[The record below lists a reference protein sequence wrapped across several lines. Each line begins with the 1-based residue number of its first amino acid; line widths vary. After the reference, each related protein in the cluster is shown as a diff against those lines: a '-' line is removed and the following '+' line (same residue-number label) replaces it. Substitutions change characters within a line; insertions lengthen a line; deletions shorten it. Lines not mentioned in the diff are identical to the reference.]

1 MERISACWGY
11 FVWAKRIYIWSHCD
25 EDGGWVR
32 FLQPGLI
39 FYIRFCFFSLAH
51 LPTFTFF
58 IFALPY
64 IHTLSHFEPDT
75 GPHGLLRCQLSPLL
89 REQSL
94 FCFKKTFFSL
104 PQRKWWWWDQAY
116 QLAQCVW
123 IKAGKSYCWRLKS
136 QFPWQ
141 KSPMRFNS
149 PLTTHICDAKKIR
162 MRFNFSLSY
171 RVVQV
176 CRCGTNNFS
185 ASQCFIGLIEEKE
198 LHFVA
203 VIAVRQYAVT
213 DLWDSRTSSLVEKVP
228 YLTVTSDMI

>member
-1 MERISACWGY
+1 M
-11 FVWAKRIYIWSHCD
+11 
-25 EDGGWVR
+25 
-32 FLQPGLI
+32 
-39 FYIRFCFFSLAH
+39 FC
-51 LPTFTFF
+51 
-58 IFALPY
+58 ICALSNFH
-64 IHTLSHFEPDT
+64 ILSHFNRQRSPEASQVWPEVSAFATFAGMEPFFFV
-75 GPHGLLRCQLSPLL
+75 LKQ
-89 REQSL
+89 
-94 FCFKKTFFSL
+94 FFYYFSL
-104 PQRKWWWWDQAY
+104 HQRKWWWWHQAY

-203 VIAVRQYAVT
+203 VIAVRQYADT
-213 DLWDSRTSSLVEKVP
+213 DLWVFRTSSLVEKVP